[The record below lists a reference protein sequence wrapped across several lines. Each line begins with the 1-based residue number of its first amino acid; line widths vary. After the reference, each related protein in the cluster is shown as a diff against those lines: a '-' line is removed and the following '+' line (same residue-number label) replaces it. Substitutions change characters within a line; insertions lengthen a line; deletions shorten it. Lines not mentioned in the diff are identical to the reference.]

1 MKLRNKA
8 VAAQRF
14 AKCSY
19 FMNLSNHLNSPK
31 RFWNAYRT
39 LSSNRRVPHLLTLS
53 SVTAESTPAEANLL
67 NSFFTSCFSTP
78 QAAAKRLPNGK
89 EGLSTISCSSEEV
102 ASIVRSLKTKSA
114 SGPNGISTQMLK
126 TCTASIS
133 EYHSQLFNQSLSS
146 GSVPTD

>member
-14 AKCSY
+14 VKCSY

-31 RFWNAYRT
+31 RFWNAYHA

-67 NSFFTSCFSTP
+67 NSSDKICLWS
-78 QAAAKRLPNGK
+78 QWDIHPN
-89 EGLSTISCSSEEV
+89 
-102 ASIVRSLKTKSA
+102 A
-114 SGPNGISTQMLK
+114 
-126 TCTASIS
+126 
-133 EYHSQLFNQSLSS
+133 QSLYSFHL
-146 GSVPTD
+146 